1 MPLTSIQQRILRL
14 LAEHRNPENYLA
26 GATVLHRAS
35 ASPRYSQDLDFFH
48 DVEESVAASAELDA
62 EVLRR
67 DGYVVDWVLRA
78 PTFYRAVARRD
89 EEEVKLEWAVDT
101 AFRFFPVER
110 DELCGFRLH
119 PVDAAI
125 NKLLAL
131 AGRQE
136 IRDFV
141 DTLYVHETLL
151 SLGALAWAA
160 CGKDPGF
167 TPELLFDQMGRHAV
181 YTESD
186 LARLEL
192 ARPLRLPDL
201 KRQWL
206 AAQQQALSL
215 VRALPAGE
223 LGCLYLEPNGRPVT
237 PDPKLPNFSS
247 LLRHWGS
254 LKGAWPVLR

>member
-1 MPLTSIQQRILRL
+1 MPLTSIQQQVLRL

-35 ASPRYSQDLDFFH
+35 TSPRYSQDLDFFH
-48 DVEESVAASAELDA
+48 DVEESVAGSAEFDA
-62 EVLRR
+62 EILRHN
-67 DGYVVDWVLRA
+67 GYAVDWILRA
-78 PTFYRAVARRD
+78 PTFYRAVARKTD
-89 EEEVKLEWAVDT
+89 EQIKIEWAVDT

-110 DELCGFRLH
+110 DEMCGFRLH
-119 PVDAAI
+119 QIDAAI

-131 AGRQE
+131 AGRRE

-141 DTLYVHETLL
+141 DTLYVHETSL

-167 TPELLFDQMGRHAV
+167 TPELLLDQMGRHAI
-181 YTESD
+181 YTEAD

-192 ARPLRLPDL
+192 ARPLKLSDM

-206 AAQQQALSL
+206 AAQDQALWL
-215 VRALPAGE
+215 VQSLPAKE
-223 LGCLYLEPNGRPVT
+223 LGCLYLGTNGHPVT
-237 PDPKLPNFSS
+237 PAPELPNFPS
-247 LLRHWGS
+247 LLRHFGS
-254 LKGAWPVLR
+254 LKGAWPVFR